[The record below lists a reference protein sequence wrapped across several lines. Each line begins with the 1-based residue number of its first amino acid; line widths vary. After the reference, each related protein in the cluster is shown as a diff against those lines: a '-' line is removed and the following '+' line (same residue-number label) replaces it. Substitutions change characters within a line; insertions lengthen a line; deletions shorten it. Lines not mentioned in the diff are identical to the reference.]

1 MDAENVGVLIRT
13 SGQITGGGKNP
24 EKEQKFP
31 KIHQVYQAYYQAGR
45 ELVTN
50 GKISLRTQ
58 KKANQIVI
66 PIPPLVKILRDLN
79 LCRKLLLKKATP
91 L

>member
-58 KKANQIVI
+58 KKLI
-66 PIPPLVKILRDLN
+66 
-79 LCRKLLLKKATP
+79 KLLSQFRHW
-91 L
+91 